1 MKYKNI
7 VFDFGNVI
15 GRFDGKAI
23 LSEFCPYEEELDY
36 LSEIVY
42 KRWAELDAG
51 TLDYDSY
58 INEVIDQV
66 PEHLK
71 DCIRRFATEWPR
83 CTTLLPD
90 TITFIH
96 ELKERNIPIYLLSN
110 APTYFAEY
118 YEGNELLSQF
128 DGILFSGP
136 IRLAKPSP
144 EIYSHF
150 LRKFDLKAEE
160 SGLLE
165 FCAAH
170 HLPFFTYSAQE
181 LKQAT
186 GDFSP
191 SAFVQSVTGV
201 DNVCER
207 SAVLHSGGKLL
218 LSKQKGNGVTLAVAA
233 NPEIITL
240 RF

>member
-23 LSEFCPYEEELDY
+23 LSEFCPYEEDLDY

-110 APTYFAEY
+110 
-118 YEGNELLSQF
+118 SQF
-128 DGILFSGP
+128 DGILLSGP
-136 IRLAKPSP
+136 SRLAKPSP
-144 EIYSHF
+144 EIYRHY

-160 SGLLE
+160 CFFIDDLEPNINAAKEAGMGGLV
-165 FCAAH
+165 F
-170 HLPFFTYSAQE
+170 
-181 LKQAT
+181 T
-186 GDFSP
+186 GDINEVKKAIGF
-191 SAFVQSVTGV
+191 
-201 DNVCER
+201 
-207 SAVLHSGGKLL
+207 
-218 LSKQKGNGVTLAVAA
+218 
-233 NPEIITL
+233 
-240 RF
+240 

>member
-23 LSEFCPYEEELDY
+23 LSEFCPHEEELDY

-71 DCIRRFATEWPR
+71 DCIRRFAKEWPR

-96 ELKERNIPIYLLSN
+96 ELKERNIPRPSPGNCTRFVILLPPRSRP
-110 APTYFAEY
+110 AAQCHLAEY
-118 YEGNELLSQF
+118 PSQPC
-128 DGILFSGP
+128 G
-136 IRLAKPSP
+136 R
-144 EIYSHF
+144 
-150 LRKFDLKAEE
+150 
-160 SGLLE
+160 
-165 FCAAH
+165 C
-170 HLPFFTYSAQE
+170 
-181 LKQAT
+181 
-186 GDFSP
+186 
-191 SAFVQSVTGV
+191 
-201 DNVCER
+201 
-207 SAVLHSGGKLL
+207 
-218 LSKQKGNGVTLAVAA
+218 
-233 NPEIITL
+233 
-240 RF
+240 

>member
-23 LSEFCPYEEELDY
+23 LSEFCPYEEELDH

-71 DCIRRFATEWPR
+71 DCIRRFAKEWPR

-118 YEGNELLSQF
+118 YEGSELLSQF

-136 IRLAKPSP
+136 IRLAKPSTLP
-144 EIYSHF
+144 LHPVNLEPNINAA
-150 LRKFDLKAEE
+150 KEAGMG
-160 SGLLE
+160 GLV
-165 FCAAH
+165 F
-170 HLPFFTYSAQE
+170 
-181 LKQAT
+181 T
-186 GDFSP
+186 GDINEVKKAIGF
-191 SAFVQSVTGV
+191 
-201 DNVCER
+201 
-207 SAVLHSGGKLL
+207 
-218 LSKQKGNGVTLAVAA
+218 
-233 NPEIITL
+233 
-240 RF
+240 